1 MVEYKKHELRT
12 HILDQSPEMY
22 VGSISPEA
30 ISSFIVDDENKIV
43 RKTINYSPALYK
55 IFDELIV
62 NAADHVVRM
71 NLSNLTDKQI
81 VKNIKVTVDRE
92 NNSISVYNDGD
103 GISIEIHEG
112 EGPSLTT
119 SLTMPRRAWHWQP
132 SLGNLVCLR

>member
-71 NLSNLTDKQI
+71 NLSNLTDKQL

-92 NNSISVYNDGD
+92 NNSISVYNDGV
-103 GISIEIHEG
+103 GIPIVIHPEHKIYVP
-112 EGPSLTT
+112 ELIFANLLTST
-119 SLTMPRRAWHWQP
+119 NYDDSQKRVT
-132 SLGNLVCLR
+132 

>member
-81 VKNIKVTVDRE
+81 VKNQIQQWSYKNIQQLIFNINEIELLIKKNSLISLSVLFNFIIEQVT
-92 NNSISVYNDGD
+92 I
-103 GISIEIHEG
+103 
-112 EGPSLTT
+112 T
-119 SLTMPRRAWHWQP
+119 S
-132 SLGNLVCLR
+132 N